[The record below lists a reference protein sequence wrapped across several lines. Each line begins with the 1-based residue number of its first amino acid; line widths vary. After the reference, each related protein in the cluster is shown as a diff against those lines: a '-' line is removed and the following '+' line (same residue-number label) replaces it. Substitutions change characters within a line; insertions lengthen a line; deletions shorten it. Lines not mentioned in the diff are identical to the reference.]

1 MATRIRANGQLTVP
15 QRVREAL
22 GLAPGDRVEFQLNGS
37 GDVLLR
43 KAPARQPNPPRSRSA
58 RLHARTEAQVRRRAQ
73 ELLALLRGLD

>member
-22 GLAPGDRVEFQLNGS
+22 GVAPGDRVEFQLNGS
-37 GDVLLR
+37 GEVLLR
-43 KAPARQPNPPRSRSA
+43 KAPARPHDPRPHSERVQA
-58 RLHARTEAQVRRRAQ
+58 RAEALVRRRAA

>member
-22 GLAPGDRVEFQLNGS
+22 GLAPGDRVEFQLHGS

-43 KAPARQPNPPRSRSA
+43 KAPARQHTPRPRSA
-58 RLHARTEAQVRRRAQ
+58 RGHARTEAQVRRRAQ

>member
-22 GLAPGDRVEFQLNGS
+22 GLAPGDRVEFQLSGS

-43 KAPARQPNPPRSRSA
+43 KAPARRHDPRPRSG

>member
-43 KAPARQPNPPRSRSA
+43 KAAARQHDPRQRV
-58 RLHARTEAQVRRRAQ
+58 HARTEAQVRRRAQ

>member
-43 KAPARQPNPPRSRSA
+43 KAPARQHTPRPRSA
-58 RLHARTEAQVRRRAQ
+58 RLHARTEAKVRRRAQ